1 MEKLTLIIS
10 SVALISSLIALY
22 YSSKLRK
29 LRQIFSP
36 DRQTD
41 NLEEVITS
49 ITDKL
54 KEFKSDH
61 QSLAEKVEDQRLI
74 LETTFQYSSVVRFDS
89 GGTDGGNLSFVFAL
103 LDGHQSGMIVTS
115 LHGRERN
122 RIYCKAVVEGVSQTQ
137 LSDEEQEA
145 LIQALTRNG
154 TNKLPKQKSRKV
166 NN

>member
-1 MEKLTLIIS
+1 MDNLALIIA
-10 SVALISSLIALY
+10 SVAVVLSLLALY
-22 YSSKLRK
+22 FSGKLRK
-29 LRQIFSP
+29 LRQIFGP
-36 DRQTD
+36 DHQSD

-54 KEFKSDH
+54 KEFKTDH
-61 QSLAEKVEDQRLI
+61 QALAEQVQQQGLK
-74 LETTFQYSSVVRFDS
+74 LETTFQYSSVIRFDS
-89 GGTDGGNLSFVFAL
+89 GGTDGGNLSFALAL

-115 LHGRERN
+115 LHGREHN
-122 RIYCKAVVEGVSQTQ
+122 RIYCKAIVEGVSQTQ
-137 LSDEEQEA
+137 LSEEEQEA